1 MSLSDDIQQCDFS
14 AKLPSAG
21 TVIGERFEL
30 RRLLG
35 QGGMSAVFLAH
46 DQRLER
52 DVAFKLLNPELAL
65 FREVMARFVNE
76 ARMLARI
83 DCPHVVR
90 LLDAGIT
97 RESGATPLPY
107 MVLELLHGDTLRAQ
121 CASRVEPKRVIAWM
135 LQVCE
140 GLAAAH
146 SEGLIHRDL
155 KPENLFLSRQ
165 PDGTQMIKVLDFGV
179 ARSLG
184 AQQPVTHN
192 GEGLGSPGYMSPEQ
206 LRDASAVD
214 ERSDIWS
221 LGVVMYEL
229 LAGFPPFEAGSTFE
243 VCARILMGGHPRL
256 IEVQPDV
263 PRGLAAIVHRCLA
276 LDPAS
281 RFASVV
287 ELGEALAEL
296 APVTGAGAVR
306 RIRRRMSGAA
316 SLGQAPSS
324 QAPSSLAPSSQ
335 SPSSRPAVDAHAATV
350 PDLDGRAARLL
361 ASSRRRRGRV
371 AARVSI
377 AAALAVLG
385 FAVASQ
391 AQSSRRFT
399 EAQATLSRWG
409 DRMGTAAQDLLQH

>member
-1 MSLSDDIQQCDFS
+1 MTLADEVDASELE
-14 AKLPSAG
+14 ANLPPPG
-21 TVIGERFEL
+21 TVIGQRFHL

-46 DQRLER
+46 DERLER
-52 DVAFKLLNPELAL
+52 DVAFKLMNPELAL

-83 DCPHVVR
+83 ECSHVVR
-90 LLDAGIT
+90 LLDAGVT
-97 RESGATPLPY
+97 RELGSTPLPY

-121 CASRVEPKRVIAWM
+121 CDRGPVEPKRVIAWT
-135 LQVCE
+135 LQICE

-146 SEGLIHRDL
+146 VAGMIHRDL
-155 KPENLFLSRQ
+155 KPENLFLSLQ
-165 PDGTQMIKVLDFGV
+165 PDGTQMIKILDFGV

-184 AQQPVTHN
+184 LRQPVTAN

-206 LRDASAVD
+206 LRDASAAD

-229 LAGFPPFEAGSTFE
+229 LAGFAPFQAESTIE
-243 VCARILMGGHPRL
+243 LCAKILVGRHPRL
-256 IEVQPDV
+256 ADVHPDV
-263 PRGLAAIVHRCLA
+263 PRELAAIVTRCLA
-276 LDPAS
+276 VDPAD
-281 RFASVV
+281 RFADVV

-306 RIRRRMSGAA
+306 RIRRRMGASVGA
-316 SLGQAPSS
+316 RRAPSS
-324 QAPSSLAPSSQ
+324 VAP
-335 SPSSRPAVDAHAATV
+335 VDAHAPTI
-350 PDLDGRAARLL
+350 PDVDGRASRVRPAV
-361 ASSRRRRGRV
+361 SSRRRVGRWV
-371 AARVSI
+371 GRMSI

-391 AQSSRRFT
+391 AQASGYLT
-399 EAQATLSRWG
+399 ADDLSRWG
-409 DRMGTAAQDLLQH
+409 GRVGSAAQDLLQR